1 MSVSESL
8 SSHISVSVIFTFI
21 GILLMR
27 WHIYVLMFDFVK
39 SQHHL
44 QNKIMMNDEWFYN
57 MSNTLLYIFIL
68 RKEANS

>member
-1 MSVSESL
+1 
-8 SSHISVSVIFTFI
+8 
-21 GILLMR
+21 MR

-57 MSNTLLYIFIL
+57 MSNTLLYIFH
-68 RKEANS
+68 S